1 MGQAGENS
9 LYLVDGKPC
18 KIVEQQY
25 ITKFFL
31 VHFKFTVETIAF
43 QASQTSQGFF
53 NFWGNKRRR
62 FWLEK
67 RDNQEV
73 IKILE

>member
-31 VHFKFTVETIAF
+31 VHFKLTVETIAF

-53 NFWGNKRRR
+53 NF
-62 FWLEK
+62 
-67 RDNQEV
+67 
-73 IKILE
+73 